1 MKNPYFRFYPG
12 DFYLDT
18 ATWSDTECGA
28 FIRCLSFQW
37 EKGFIPNDIDRL
49 ARIAHSMSEPLVRE
63 TVLSKFDK
71 APGNPGQL
79 VNAKLE
85 SVRVALVSYK
95 EKLSAAGKKGA
106 EKKWGGHDD
115 PNGDPNGLANGKS
128 KSKPKTT
135 EQKAKSKI
143 SKETWEAF
151 WSVYPRKVGKKKA
164 GEVLNR
170 INPDAKLLQIII
182 TAVKVQCKSEQW
194 TKDAGQFIPHPATW
208 LNQERW
214 EDATKV
220 QVEKPAA
227 ANPTPQQNSYYCETC
242 NTGFSAKNKLCPT
255 CGQEGI

>member
-1 MKNPYFRFYPG
+1 MRNPYFRFYPG

-49 ARIAHSMSEPLVRE
+49 ARIAHSMSDPLVRD
-63 TVLSKFDK
+63 TVLEKFEK
-71 APGNPGQL
+71 APGNPGHL

-106 EKKWGGHDD
+106 DKKWGNDSLAID
-115 PNGDPNGLANGKS
+115 DPNGLASG
-128 KSKPKTT
+128 KSKPKSNNKET
-135 EQKAKSKI
+135 KNKI
-143 SKETWEAF
+143 SKETWESF
-151 WSVYPRKVGKKKA
+151 WSAYPRKVGKKKA
-164 GEVLNR
+164 GEALNK
-170 INPDAKLLQIII
+170 INPDAKLLQIIL
-182 TAVKVQCKSEQW
+182 TAVRVQCKSEQW

-214 EDATKV
+214 NDAATV

-227 ANPTPQQNSYYCETC
+227 GNPTPQQNSYYCETC
-242 NTGFSAKNKLCPT
+242 NTGFSAKNKLCPK